1 MYKSPSSKGRGV
13 VGVLEVDFVEPSH
26 DKQVVY
32 PYPYPYPYTYPYPY
46 PYTLPLSLPL
56 HLTPIPIPNPSPHP
70 HPNQDFERTDP
81 MNKLEAKLKL
91 LTPTYWMDEGQ
102 RVGYQSAN
110 PLPPTQAELRP

>member
-1 MYKSPSSKGRGV
+1 M

-26 DKQVVY
+26 DKQVT
-32 PYPYPYPYTYPYPY
+32 PTPTPHT
-46 PYTLPLSLPL
+46 L
-56 HLTPIPIPNPSPHP
+56 HLTLTPTPTPTPNSHP
-70 HPNQDFERTDP
+70 TPTPKQDFERTDP

-110 PLPPTQAELRP
+110 PLPPTQAELCP